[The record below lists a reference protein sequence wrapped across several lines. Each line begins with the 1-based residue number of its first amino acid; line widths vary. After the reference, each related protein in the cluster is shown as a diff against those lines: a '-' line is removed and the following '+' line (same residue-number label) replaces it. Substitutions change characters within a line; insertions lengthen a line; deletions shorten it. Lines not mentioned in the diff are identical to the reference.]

1 MPRVRGEFEQWLIE
15 QMSRESHYVEK
26 LMEHVFLG
34 ELLQECW
41 FHRKKVV
48 EVLRA
53 EVDAAGYDVILE
65 VDGTIR
71 HVQLKASRRGGSTR
85 HQDVNRKLED
95 RVGGC
100 IIWMEY
106 SASES
111 APLTVLY
118 RWREAR
124 DLPGRRGANLRK
136 CRLTRDDFT
145 HKTERIADL
154 VDLLFPPARRK
165 ARRSPLD
172 GS

>member
-15 QMSRESHYVEK
+15 QTSRESHYVEK

-85 HQDVNRKLED
+85 H
-95 RVGGC
+95 
-100 IIWMEY
+100 
-106 SASES
+106 
-111 APLTVLY
+111 
-118 RWREAR
+118 
-124 DLPGRRGANLRK
+124 
-136 CRLTRDDFT
+136 
-145 HKTERIADL
+145 
-154 VDLLFPPARRK
+154 
-165 ARRSPLD
+165 
-172 GS
+172 